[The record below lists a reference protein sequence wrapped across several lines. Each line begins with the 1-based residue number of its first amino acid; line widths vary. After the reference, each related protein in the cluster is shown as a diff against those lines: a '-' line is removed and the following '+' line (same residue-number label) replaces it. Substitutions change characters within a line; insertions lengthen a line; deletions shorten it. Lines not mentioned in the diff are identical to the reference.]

1 LADFARTADGASR
14 SVPLVGFTK
23 PFCPARSLIEP
34 RASALRDIA
43 RLFLKLGLV
52 GFGGPAAHV
61 ALMRDEVVRRRG
73 WMGEDEFMDAVG
85 AVNLLPG
92 PNSTELVLHIGRR
105 QAGTAGLLV
114 AGACFILPPMALVL
128 ACAWVYVRYGH
139 LPLVLGAWAGA
150 QPVVVAV
157 VAMALAGFGRTAL
170 RTIPAVVAGLLA
182 LVLAA
187 VGVHELVVLLAAG
200 LLVLAVRMPSRTSGV
215 AAGMVA
221 FAPWL
226 PLAAPDA
233 ATVPGL
239 GWLFLFFFKT
249 GAVLYGSGYVL
260 LSFLRGGLVERGGWL
275 TEAQLLDA
283 VAAGQ
288 LTPGPVFTTATFI
301 GYLLHGVVGGLVA
314 TLGIFFPAF
323 LLVGVSGA
331 LIPWLRRSPPARAF
345 LDGVNA
351 GSVALMAVVTW
362 ELGRHALTAP
372 WLWALGA
379 GSVLLLGAGVN
390 SSWLVAGG
398 ALAGAL
404 LH

>member
-1 LADFARTADGASR
+1 
-14 SVPLVGFTK
+14 LV
-23 PFCPARSLIEP
+23 S
-34 RASALRDIA
+34 
-43 RLFLKLGLV
+43 
-52 GFGGPAAHV
+52 FGGPAAHI

-73 WMGEDEFMDAVG
+73 WMREEEFLDAVG

-92 PNSTELVLHIGRR
+92 PNSTELALHIGRQ

-128 ACAWVYVRYGH
+128 VCAWAYVRYGH
-139 LPLVLGAWAGA
+139 LPAVLGAWTGA

-157 VAMALAGFGRTAL
+157 VAMALGGFARTVL
-170 RTIPAVVAGLLA
+170 RTTSAIVAGLLA
-182 LVLAA
+182 LLLAA
-187 VGVHELVVLLAAG
+187 LGVHELVVLLAAG
-200 LLVLAVRMPSRTSGV
+200 FLVLAVRMPTRASGA

-221 FAPWL
+221 LVPWL
-226 PLAAPDA
+226 PTAAGA
-233 ATVPGL
+233 AVPGL

-301 GYLLHGVVGGLVA
+301 GYLLHGVSGGLVA
-314 TLGIFFPAF
+314 TVGIFLPAF

-351 GSVALMAVVTW
+351 GSMALMAVVTW
-362 ELGRHALTAP
+362 ELGRHALTSP
-372 WLWALGA
+372 WQAALA
-379 GSVLLLGAGVN
+379 AASLLLLRLGVN

-398 ALAGAL
+398 ALTGAL
-404 LH
+404 LR